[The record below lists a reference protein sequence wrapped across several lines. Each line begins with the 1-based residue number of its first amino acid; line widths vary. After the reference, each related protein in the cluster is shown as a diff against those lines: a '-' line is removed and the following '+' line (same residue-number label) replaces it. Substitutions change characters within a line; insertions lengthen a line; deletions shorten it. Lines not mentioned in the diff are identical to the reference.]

1 MDLRFL
7 QMGEVR
13 YEISPHCLLDKLLF
27 EELTVDSGKW
37 TVNVS
42 TAWIYLKYIAE
53 GDTTTVHC
61 QLSTFHCEVSPKER
75 YRALVMSVDTR
86 TRWCEG
92 DRGGTPPNSQ
102 FIELLCNRT
111 EKENRQS

>member
-13 YEISPHCLLDKLLF
+13 CEISPHCLLDKLLF

-61 QLSTFHCEVSPKER
+61 QLSTFHCEVSNSNLAICHVTKK
-75 YRALVMSVDTR
+75 DC
-86 TRWCEG
+86 RWG
-92 DRGGTPPNSQ
+92 SP
-102 FIELLCNRT
+102 F
-111 EKENRQS
+111 

>member
-53 GDTTTVHC
+53 GDTTTVNC
-61 QLSTFHCEVSPKER
+61 QLSTVNFPLHR
-75 YRALVMSVDTR
+75 YKYKKHSRPEECTAPRQVDS
-86 TRWCEG
+86 EIKYK
-92 DRGGTPPNSQ
+92 
-102 FIELLCNRT
+102 FLCFR
-111 EKENRQS
+111 